1 MHKIIEKILEPSR
14 IEVGSNFK
22 LKIKAIRYATY
33 NELKGRLNYTNIQNY
48 EYKNLK
54 GE

>member
-1 MHKIIEKILEPSR
+1 MPNKITEIVIEPNKIY
-14 IEVGSNFK
+14 VGSSFK

-33 NELKGRLNYTNIQNY
+33 NEVKTKTYNQIKSYTYNQ
-48 EYKNLK
+48 LK

>member
-1 MHKIIEKILEPSR
+1 MPKIIEKILEPSR
-14 IEVGSNFK
+14 IETGSIFK

-33 NELKGRLNYTNIQNY
+33 KEVKNKLNYTNIQNF
-48 EYKNLK
+48 EYKTLK

>member
-1 MHKIIEKILEPSR
+1 MQKIIEKILEPSQ
-14 IEVGSNFK
+14 IETGSNFK
-22 LKIKAIRYATY
+22 LKIRAIRYANY
-33 NELKGRLNYTNIQNY
+33 SEVKGRLNYTNIQNY